1 MTFSTDIAADSLAFD
16 GGTIVT
22 LLQKRAGMV
31 NPVSVHNATN
41 GPLTSRQ
48 LETGGAVGVV
58 GSERNWSL
66 NAADVG
72 PAGVQPGDV
81 IDDGASNHWSVLAA
95 DLATLGNRWRCVTRL
110 QPQPLQ

>member
-1 MTFSTDIAADSLAFD
+1 MPFSTDIATDSLAFD

-22 LLQKRAGMV
+22 LVQKRAGMG
-31 NPVSVHNATN
+31 NPASVRNATS
-41 GPLTSRQ
+41 GPLTNRQ
-48 LETGGAVGVV
+48 LETLGAVGLV

-81 IDDGASNHWSVLAA
+81 IDDGANRWSVLTA

-110 QPQPLQ
+110 QPQ